1 MIIAIDVGSST
12 PIYTQLMYQ
21 LKKGIVKGELKQ
33 GESLPSVRALAGDI
47 GVNMHTVNK
56 AYNLLAEE
64 GILQKNQKGF
74 FVHAPES
81 ESPDTQIQ
89 QQLKEKLEEILIDAS
104 IHQIRAETLTQWTA
118 DILKE
123 LKGEKDSHVDL

>member
-1 MIIAIDVGSST
+1 MIIEIDPGSST

-21 LKKGIVKGELKQ
+21 LKKGIVRGELQQ

-56 AYNLLAEE
+56 AYSLLAEE

-74 FVHAPES
+74 FIQ
-81 ESPDTQIQ
+81 SPQSGMPADVIQ
-89 QQLKEKLEEILIDAS
+89 MQLKEKLEEILIDAS
-104 IHQIRAETLTQWTA
+104 IHQVEADTLTDWTKE
-118 DILKE
+118 ILKH
-123 LKGEKDSHVDL
+123 LKKEGDARVDI

>member
-1 MIIAIDVGSST
+1 MIIEIDTGSST

-21 LKKGIVKGELKQ
+21 LKKGIVRGELKQ

-56 AYNLLAEE
+56 AYSLLAEE

-74 FVHAPES
+74 FVHAPQS
-81 ESPDTQIQ
+81 ESPDIQIQ
-89 QQLKEKLEEILIDAS
+89 RQLKEKLEEILIDAS
-104 IHQIRAETLTQWTA
+104 IHQIKPDTLTEWTTE
-118 DILKE
+118 ILKQ
-123 LKGEKDSHVDL
+123 LKGEGEGHVDI

>member
-1 MIIAIDVGSST
+1 MIIEIDVGSST
-12 PIYTQLMYQ
+12 PIYIQLMYQ
-21 LKKGIVKGELKQ
+21 MKKGIVRGELKQ
-33 GESLPSVRALAGDI
+33 GEALPSVRALAGDI

-56 AYNLLAEE
+56 AYNLLLEE
-64 GILQKNQKGF
+64 GVLQKNQKGF

-81 ESPDTQIQ
+81 ESPTNHIR

-104 IHQIRAETLTQWTA
+104 IHQLKEETLSEWTE

-123 LKGEKDSHVDL
+123 LKGEGNHHVDI